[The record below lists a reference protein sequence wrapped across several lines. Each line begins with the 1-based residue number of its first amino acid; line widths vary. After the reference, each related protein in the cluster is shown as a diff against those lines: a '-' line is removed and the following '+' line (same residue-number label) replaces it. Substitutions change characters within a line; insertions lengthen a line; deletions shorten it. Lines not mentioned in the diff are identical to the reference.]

1 MWKLEK
7 SYRTHFGG
15 PGTSGLEKF
24 RMLADQFQQAGGR
37 TAGAPLTAFPLDQCR
52 KTHAQQTGKIL
63 LSDAPGLA
71 KLGNGVFIGP
81 CTGLAGNDDRRPG
94 FRQGCPV
101 RQAVLNVQFRAFI
114 QVPRYF
120 LDGVSVSAIAV
131 QFRQGTD
138 KALILVTPPD
148 KPCIRTGK
156 AFYFFLVHGLFDSW
170 FGQSAR
176 GLTPPCLLLP
186 RSFCGLA

>member
-1 MWKLEK
+1 
-7 SYRTHFGG
+7 
-15 PGTSGLEKF
+15 
-24 RMLADQFQQAGGR
+24 MLADQFQQAGGG

-114 QVPRYF
+114 QIPRYF
-120 LDGVSVSAIAV
+120 FDGVSVGAIAV

-148 KPCIRTGK
+148 KPCIRSPSFPGMVAETPDGCLNRLWEPFPPGVRWNPFWIRE
-156 AFYFFLVHGLFDSW
+156 ATISRILVAMSGEYN
-170 FGQSAR
+170 
-176 GLTPPCLLLP
+176 TMCCL
-186 RSFCGLA
+186 ANKK